1 MSDYIWRDRRHAVS
15 SDDSPLSQP
24 ILLENASP
32 MSDMSPPARSPTPR
46 VKPRLAI
53 TIGDAAGVGP
63 EIALACA
70 ANEEIRS
77 RCQPILIGPTPV
89 LRMVAETLSLEM
101 PTMMS
106 IDALNRQIS
115 CPSGLIDCGEVPI
128 ESFVL
133 GQFSDSTGRASFLA
147 VELAIRE
154 TLAGNF
160 DAIVTGPIQKEA
172 WHAAGT
178 GYLGHTELL
187 AERTGVTEFCMMLT
201 GKSCST
207 VLATIHLPLI
217 DAIDALSIDSI
228 ARAIRLGGSAMERRN
243 GRPPRI
249 TVLGLNPH
257 AGENGLLSHGEEE
270 NLILP
275 AIERIRNW
283 SDSENREWKISG
295 PVPPDTAFTPA
306 MRAATDVHICM
317 YHDQGL
323 IPLKALSFDDAVN
336 VTLGLPV
343 VRTSVDH
350 GTAMDL
356 AWKGSASAN
365 SMLAAIK
372 MAIDLC
378 R

>member
-1 MSDYIWRDRRHAVS
+1 
-15 SDDSPLSQP
+15 
-24 ILLENASP
+24 
-32 MSDMSPPARSPTPR
+32 MSDMSPPARTPNHH

-53 TIGDAAGVGP
+53 TVGDAAGVGP

-70 ANEEIRS
+70 TNESVRA
-77 RCQPILIGPTPV
+77 RCCPILIGPATIM
-89 LRMVAETLSLEM
+89 RTVADRLSLEM
-101 PTMMS
+101 PATGTL
-106 IDALNRQIS
+106 DALNRQN
-115 CPSGLIDCGEVPI
+115 PSNGFLIDCGEIPI
-128 ESFVL
+128 ESFVP
-133 GQFSDSTGRASFLA
+133 GRFSDATGQASFLA
-147 VELAIRE
+147 VDLAIRE
-154 TLAGNF
+154 TLAGRF

-172 WHAAGT
+172 WHSAGT

-187 AERTGVTEFCMMLT
+187 ADRTGTTEFCMMLT
-201 GKSCST
+201 GESCST

-217 DAIDALSIDSI
+217 DAIAALSIDSI
-228 ARAIRLGGSAMERRN
+228 ARAIRLGGCAMEARN
-243 GRPPRI
+243 ARPPRI

-270 NLILP
+270 ELICP
-275 AIERIRNW
+275 AIERIRRW
-283 SDSENREWKISG
+283 SETEMRGWKIAG

-356 AWKGSASAN
+356 AWKGAASAN
-365 SMLAAIK
+365 SMLSAIN